1 MQKIISITTL
11 VLIALLGS
19 TGAFVPSYKSSPVSI
34 QSNAHSSRANTL
46 QMSANGQNIVVIS
59 PPGGV
64 GEVAAV
70 QAAQMGSSVKWF
82 VVSPPSQTSSSSV
95 SLSSEAIQSIEG
107 KGSLELAGASAETLL
122 LPSDD
127 PSSAIKAVST
137 WCSNANGIICTVDGI
152 QEAVVN
158 AARAPGTS
166 AKQMEESELRKNNEI
181 VSDAIKVAAKE
192 ACGTSSSIMKVA
204 VIPAEMDTPKTNK
217 NSADDDNSEEG
228 SSGFLSSL
236 FGGNTVDVPKTLSKA
251 MSSNG
256 MKQNFATL
264 RYGELFG
271 IPESSV
277 SHFVFCTWNYV
288 FNVYHSTSFAA

>member
-1 MQKIISITTL
+1 MIAFKHSYSEKIILPTVLLLAALGNISAFLPTLKSTRTLITSNL
-11 VLIALLGS
+11 
-19 TGAFVPSYKSSPVSI
+19 
-34 QSNAHSSRANTL
+34 QSNVRTSNM

-82 VVSPPSQTSSSSV
+82 VVSPPSQTSSAV
-95 SLSSEAIQSIEG
+95 SISSEAIQSIEG

-122 LPSDD
+122 LPLDD

-137 WCSNANGIICTVDGI
+137 WCANANGIICTVDGI
-152 QEAVVN
+152 EEAVMD
-158 AARAPGTS
+158 AARVPGAS
-166 AKQMEESELRKNNEI
+166 AKQVDPAELRKNNDL

-192 ACGTSSSIMKVA
+192 ACSTSSSTMKVA
-204 VIPAEMDTPKTNK
+204 VMPAEMDIPKKSRK
-217 NSADDDNSEEG
+217 NADDDESEEG
-228 SSGFLSSL
+228 GNFLSSL
-236 FGGNTVDVPKTLSKA
+236 FGGNKVDVPKTLSKA
-251 MSSNG
+251 MNPS
-256 MKQNFATL
+256 ATL

-277 SHFVFCTWNYV
+277 SYFLHLFLKEY
-288 FNVYHSTSFAA
+288 A

>member
-1 MQKIISITTL
+1 MPAYT
-11 VLIALLGS
+11 
-19 TGAFVPSYKSSPVSI
+19 SSKASI
-34 QSNAHSSRANTL
+34 QSNVQNTRVNSL
-46 QMSANGQNIVVIS
+46 EMSTNGQNIVVIS

-82 VVSPPSQTSSSSV
+82 VVSPPSQTSSSSSV
-95 SLSSEAIQSIEG
+95 SISSEAIQSIEG

-122 LPSDD
+122 LPNDD
-127 PSSAIKAVST
+127 PLSAIKAVST

-152 QEAVVN
+152 QDAVLS
-158 AARAPGTS
+158 AARAPGAS
-166 AKQMEESELRKNNEI
+166 AKLMEESELRKNNEI

-192 ACGTSSSIMKVA
+192 ACGTSSSIMKIA
-204 VIPAEMDTPKTNK
+204 VIPAEMDIPKVRK
-217 NSADDDNSEEG
+217 NSAADDEDDSEEG
-228 SSGFLSSL
+228 GSGFLSSL
-236 FGGNTVDVPKTLSKA
+236 FGGNKVDVPKTLSKA
-251 MSSNG
+251 MNANG

-277 SHFVFCTWNYV
+277 SNFLFFT
-288 FNVYHSTSFAA
+288 